1 MGNDPYEL
9 LGVKRNAT
17 HKEIQSA
24 YRKLAKKL
32 HPDLNPGDTVAEE
45 KFKAASAAYA
55 ILGDEDKRARFD
67 RGEIDGGGAESARG
81 GYRDYAGSPGG
92 GTQQRYGG
100 GGAYSDFF
108 DMDDILSNVFNRST
122 NSRATQFKG
131 ADHRYSMEIDFLEA
145 INGGRKQIQLPDG
158 RPLDIQIPPG
168 IKDGQTLRLKG
179 KGDAGYNGAP
189 AGDALID
196 IKVRPHRFFVRDGDD
211 IRMEVP
217 VSLTEAILGAK
228 IRVPTPTGPLT
239 VALPPNSNTGKVLR
253 LKGKGVLKKASEY
266 GDVYVTIKVVLPE
279 KADPELTAFME
290 NWEAGKKQDPRK
302 GLGV

>member
-1 MGNDPYEL
+1 MGNDPYET

-55 ILGDEDKRARFD
+55 VLGDEDKRARYD
-67 RGEIDGGGAESARG
+67 RGEINGSGSEPPRG
-81 GYRDYAGSPGG
+81 SYRDYTGAAGTG
-92 GTQQRYGG
+92 QQRYGA
-100 GGAYSDFF
+100 GAYSDFF
-108 DMDDILSNVFNRST
+108 DMDDILSNVFNRSSG
-122 NSRATQFKG
+122 NRNTQFKG
-131 ADHRYSMEIDFLEA
+131 ADHRYSMEIEFVES
-145 INGGRKQIQLPDG
+145 IIGGRKQIQLPDG

-211 IRMEVP
+211 IRLEVP
-217 VSLTEAILGAK
+217 VSLREAVVGGK
-228 IRVPTPTGPLT
+228 IRVPTPTGSLT
-239 VALPPNSNTGKVLR
+239 VALPANSNTGRVLR
-253 LKGKGVLKKASEY
+253 LKGKGVPKKGTEQ
-266 GDVYVTIKVVLPE
+266 GDLYVTIKVMLPE
-279 KADPELTAFME
+279 KADTELTAFLE
-290 NWEAGKKQDPRK
+290 SWEAGKLQDPRK
-302 GLGV
+302 GMEA